1 MKEMTIEQKAKAYDK
16 AIEHARS
23 LLKTIGNA
31 TLGNLVLKNEF
42 KNMFPV
48 LEESEDEM
56 IRKTLIKYFRNCVS
70 LEGINGEDIS
80 NWLEKQG
87 EQKPS
92 EWHREDEQNLNACLG
107 YIPDEFLRRWLTDII
122 HVKYDK
128 PADKVEPKI
137 KAGDWVVCNNGPH
150 HIFQVI
156 ERSWPNAKYRD
167 INGTE
172 IFLNVNTLDKQYHLW
187 TIQDAK
193 DGDVLAV
200 EHIGR
205 YKFPFIAI
213 YKNYGLNFFNSYCS
227 IGFDGKFY
235 EADTEHVLDDIHP
248 ATKEQRDLLFQ
259 KIKENGYEWDA
270 EKKELKKVEQKPA
283 EEYNITGI
291 GSKNAQGKLGKMIKN
306 LKPINEVLEQGSA
319 WSEEDEKMIWAIP
332 LVINTYPKQE
342 MFYGYSK
349 EKLISWIKSIKD
361 RVQLQDRINI
371 EVWVTKNK
379 QWILKLN
386 GKVVRG
392 QWGDEPQCI
401 FKQFFYLSEIGLL
414 K

>member
-1 MKEMTIEQKAKAYDK
+1 MTIEQKAKAYDK

-42 KNMFPV
+42 KTMFPA
-48 LEESEDEM
+48 LEESEDER
-56 IRKTLIKYFRNCVS
+56 IKKTLIKYFRNCVS

-87 EQKPS
+87 EQKPA
-92 EWHREDEQNLNACLG
+92 EWH
-107 YIPDEFLRRWLTDII
+107 
-122 HVKYDK
+122 
-128 PADKVEPKI
+128 KV
-137 KAGDWVVCNNGPH
+137 GDWVVCNNGPH

-193 DGDVLAV
+193 DGDVLATKDAV
-200 EHIGR
+200 FIFKHID
-205 YKFPFIAI
+205 KT
-213 YKNYGLNFFNSYCS
+213 GLSLCKSYCEVIGNS
-227 IGFDGKFY
+227 ELGLGFDFSINGVY
-235 EADTEHVLDDIHP
+235 P

-259 KIKENGYEWDA
+259 KMKEAGYEWDA
-270 EKKELKKVEQKPA
+270 DKKELKKVEQKHA
-283 EEYNITGI
+283 
-291 GSKNAQGKLGKMIKN
+291 
-306 LKPINEVLEQGSA
+306 A

-332 LVINTYPKQE
+332 LVIDTYPKQE
-342 MFYGYSK
+342 MFYGHSK

-401 FKQFFYLSEIGLL
+401 YKQFFYLSEIESP

>member
-1 MKEMTIEQKAKAYDK
+1 MTIEQKAKAYDK

-42 KNMFPV
+42 KTMFPA
-48 LEESEDEM
+48 LEESEDER
-56 IRKTLIKYFRNCVS
+56 IKKTLIKYFRNCVS

-87 EQKPS
+87 EQKPA
-92 EWHREDEQNLNACLG
+92 EWH
-107 YIPDEFLRRWLTDII
+107 
-122 HVKYDK
+122 
-128 PADKVEPKI
+128 KV
-137 KAGDWVVCNNGPH
+137 GDWVVCNNGPH

-259 KIKENGYEWDA
+259 KMKEAGYEWDA
-270 EKKELKKVEQKPA
+270 EKKELKKVEQKHA
-283 EEYNITGI
+283 
-291 GSKNAQGKLGKMIKN
+291 
-306 LKPINEVLEQGSA
+306 A

-332 LVINTYPKQE
+332 LVIDTYPKQE
-342 MFYGYSK
+342 MFYGHSK

-401 FKQFFYLSEIGLL
+401 YKQFFYLSEIESP